1 MSFSLA
7 RSYALT
13 DGAPLYSPRLAHLS
27 LSPWSNPP
35 ALLHILVQPC
45 VHRCARVHTVTSGI
59 LRKPRDIAITRTL
72 AGLYKPSERASERA
86 RTAAGVQGLTRN
98 QGVSRTRQFICSRS
112 IIPPKSDEQPLVYS
126 LAQVTASAWS
136 AEVGGER
143 GFVGANS
150 RSIYSSL
157 SLSLIPL
164 INAGSSIKYFPTA
177 RRFLLKIRASRA
189 K

>member
-1 MSFSLA
+1 MSF
-7 RSYALT
+7 
-13 DGAPLYSPRLAHLS
+13 PLVCLNGRRS
-27 LSPWSNPP
+27 LSRVSLPLRSDPP
-35 ALLHILVQPC
+35 ALSHTVVQPC

-72 AGLYKPSERASERA
+72 AGLYRPSERASERA

-136 AEVGGER
+136 AEVGGEH
-143 GFVGANS
+143 GFVAANS
-150 RSIYSSL
+150 RSLLPSLRLPLVSFSL
-157 SLSLIPL
+157 SLW
-164 INAGSSIKYFPTA
+164 
-177 RRFLLKIRASRA
+177 
-189 K
+189 

>member
-1 MSFSLA
+1 MSF
-7 RSYALT
+7 
-13 DGAPLYSPRLAHLS
+13 PLVYLNERHS
-27 LSPWSNPP
+27 LSRISLPLRSDPP
-35 ALLHILVQPC
+35 ALSHTVVQPC

-72 AGLYKPSERASERA
+72 AGLYRPSERA

-136 AEVGGER
+136 AEVGGEY
-143 GFVGANS
+143 GFVAANS
-150 RSIYSSL
+150 RSLFPSLRLPLLSFSL
-157 SLSLIPL
+157 SL
-164 INAGSSIKYFPTA
+164 
-177 RRFLLKIRASRA
+177 
-189 K
+189 

>member
-1 MSFSLA
+1 MYVTGDGTYETTADNELFARPVVRLNGRRSSLS
-7 RSYALT
+7 RV
-13 DGAPLYSPRLAHLS
+13 PLIS

-136 AEVGGER
+136 AEVGGGWR
-143 GFVGANS
+143 
-150 RSIYSSL
+150 RTWLCWRKL
-157 SLSLIPL
+157 SL
-164 INAGSSIKYFPTA
+164 
-177 RRFLLKIRASRA
+177 FLLLSLFLSHSSSNTKCWLFD
-189 K
+189 